1 MERARQIKMAGVR
14 IYLVFFALALAAAGC
29 DNPITSNV
37 IQEKEYYES
46 DAWLK
51 IYFCP
56 KQDCNSAMINA
67 VNNGQE
73 SVHCAFYDL
82 DLKDLIDAIAKKSNS
97 ADVKVIIDAENYDGQ
112 IKGSGIKIAKTNAKM
127 HNKFCVIDHNLVL
140 TGSTNPTNNDA
151 HKNNN
156 NLVIMNSEYI
166 AENYEDEFNELW
178 NGIYSGGNN
187 IKYNKIHTPIGQ
199 IENYFCPED
208 CALENNGGLYRI
220 IGLIRNA
227 ESSVKIASFSFTHE
241 EMADELLKA
250 DIEGINVSVLM
261 ERRQRN
267 VQNSQY
273 ARLKDFGL
281 NIKIDGNKN
290 NMHHKFIV
298 IDNKIVITGSP
309 NFSFSG
315 FNRNDENM
323 LIIFNE
329 QLALGFA
336 KEFDRL
342 FDEGE
347 VV

>member
-1 MERARQIKMAGVR
+1 MPKFIIGYFV
-14 IYLVFFALALAAAGC
+14 LFFLLFLGGC
-29 DNPITSNV
+29 DNALTGNIANSD
-37 IQEKEYYES
+37 ELYENNI
-46 DAWLK
+46 K
-51 IYFCP
+51 TQIYFCP
-56 KQDCNSAMINA
+56 KHDCEAAIIENINNAEKSA
-67 VNNGQE
+67 
-73 SVHCAFYDL
+73 HCAFYDL

-112 IKGSGIKIAKTNAKM
+112 IKGNGIKIAKTNAKM
-127 HNKFCVIDHNLVL
+127 HNKFCVIDDNLVL

-336 KEFDRL
+336 GEFDRL
-342 FDEGE
+342 FEEGE